1 MINLACCSDRGPHM
15 QALFVPVYVL
25 FNKSVTSVNRSRVF
39 FTGAWLGPS
48 GEVERHQDHSPTFTP
63 PQCLLGMLGTVFVV
77 TSCVLVV
84 WGI

>member
-1 MINLACCSDRGPHM
+1 MPL
-15 QALFVPVYVL
+15 YVL
-25 FNKSVTSVNRSRVF
+25 FNKTLLSVKRKRVF

-48 GEVERHQDHSPTFTP
+48 GEVERRQDYNPTVISL
-63 PQCLLGMLGTVFVV
+63 QCLLGMLGTVFAV